1 MNKLVLFA
9 MVAWST
15 VLFQQTVVSETFG
28 KEEARDFGA
37 EKEVSANAVTDEG
50 WGLDYLNDDY
60 DFDEDEEEEEE
71 ENFPESFVQ
80 EDPKPFWG
88 RKGRVGLHKVRRN

>member
-1 MNKLVLFA
+1 MNKFVLFA

-15 VLFQQTVVSETFG
+15 VLFQQTVVSKTFG
-28 KEEARDFGA
+28 NEEA
-37 EKEVSANAVTDEG
+37 KSANAVTDEG

-71 ENFPESFVQ
+71 ENFPE
-80 EDPKPFWG
+80 
-88 RKGRVGLHKVRRN
+88 R